1 MNLSNL
7 RYFLFIV
14 FIAVFTNSN
23 AQNQQDNCPS
33 SPSIVLEHFTVGP
46 YIQGGRVAVFFDPQ
60 GIYELD
66 NQFVL
71 ELSDSSGD
79 FTSATILSTKDEF
92 FIPIL
97 NGVIPSTTPAGSAYK
112 LKIRSTNPVSEVE
125 TDSFEIISDSSAD
138 LTAGTIEFINNSA
151 TDLSDFIKCVD
162 LDANNYFLGYKNK
175 GQNSVTPPIEDP
187 IRLKS
192 SGGSASSKDVRIL
205 IAGTWES
212 IPLSGL
218 GQFSIP
224 SGLPVGYYLIEIDR
238 TIQGSSVE
246 YHHTSGFIFHFNTGN
261 TGIANTSEEDVCVNQ
276 IAGFEVASPVM
287 STNYPGS
294 LYSIFYG
301 ASWRAIQDSNPGFRL
316 RRPE

>member
-97 NGVIPSTTPAGSAYK
+97 NGVIPLTTPAGSAYK

-138 LTAGTIEFINNSA
+138 LTVGTIEFINNSA

-205 IAGTWES
+205 VAGTWES

-261 TGIANTSEEDVCVNQ
+261 TGIANTSEEDVCVNR
-276 IAGFEVASPVM
+276 IVGFEVASPVM
-287 STNYPGS
+287 SSNYPGS
-294 LYSIFYG
+294 L
-301 ASWRAIQDSNPGFRL
+301 
-316 RRPE
+316 